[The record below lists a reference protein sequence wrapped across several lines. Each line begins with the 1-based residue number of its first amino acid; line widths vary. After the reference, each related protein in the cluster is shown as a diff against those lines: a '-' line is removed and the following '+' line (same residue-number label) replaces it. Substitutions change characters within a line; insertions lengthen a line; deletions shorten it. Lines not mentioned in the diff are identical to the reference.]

1 MIMGKIVNKPFYRY
15 SGHIEFIRF
24 KEYYGMPRGHDH
36 DPIYSHQYLR
46 ALFGPIFLYVFLEKD
61 YNGKKKD
68 RCAGFRCNN
77 DRLFLE
83 KYTVKFSFFPKS
95 ARK

>member
-1 MIMGKIVNKPFYRY
+1 M
-15 SGHIEFIRF
+15 
-24 KEYYGMPRGHDH
+24 
-36 DPIYSHQYLR
+36 
-46 ALFGPIFLYVFLEKD
+46 
-61 YNGKKKD
+61 GKKKIVVP
-68 RCAGFRCNN
+68 GLGVN

>member
-1 MIMGKIVNKPFYRY
+1 MGKIVNTPFYRY

-24 KEYYGMPRGHDH
+24 NEYYGMPRGYEHDQ
-36 DPIYSHQYLR
+36 IYSHQYLR

-68 RCAGFRCNN
+68 RCAVFGRNN
-77 DRLFLE
+77 DCLFLE
-83 KYTVKFSFFPKS
+83 KYTVRFSFFPKC